1 MVKQIIKD
9 ELFLSNKSTLMTKD
23 DLFILDELIDT
34 LKFNR
39 HRCVG
44 MAANMIGYLKT
55 CLVFVDEKEKI
66 DYMIN
71 PTIINASFEYN
82 TFESC
87 LSLNGERPCK
97 RFKKIKVEY
106 YNKDFQKRIKTF
118 SDFTAQIIQHEMDH
132 FSGKLI

>member
-9 ELFLSNKSTLMTKD
+9 ELFLTNKSISMTKD
-23 DLFILDELIDT
+23 DLYILDELIDT

-55 CLVFVDEKEKI
+55 CLVFIDEKENI

-71 PTIINASFEYN
+71 PIITKAIDEYN

-97 RFKKIKVEY
+97 RFKKIRVEY

-118 SDFTAQIIQHEMDH
+118 SGFTAQIIQHEIDH